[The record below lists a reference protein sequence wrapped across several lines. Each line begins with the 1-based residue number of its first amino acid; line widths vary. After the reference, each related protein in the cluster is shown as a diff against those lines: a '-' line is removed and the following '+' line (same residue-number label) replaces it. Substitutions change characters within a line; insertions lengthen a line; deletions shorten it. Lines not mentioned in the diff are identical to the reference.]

1 MPVWV
6 KICGITRMSDA
17 EAAIVSGADA
27 IGLNFV
33 PQSVRLLTPADARP
47 IAEACAARVTRIG
60 LFLDAPLTEVHATLA
75 EVPLDLVQFHGNES
89 AEYCRAYSRTA
100 RQPYI
105 KAVPVRGPP
114 DLTSLM
120 ERFPDAWALLLDTWA
135 DGKTGGTGQVFD
147 WTLWPKAPGVRLI
160 LAGGLTPDNVAGA
173 VRTLQPWGV
182 DVSGGVEGAT
192 RGHKDPERIRQFIT
206 EVRSAGSERAGS

>member
-33 PQSVRLLTPADARP
+33 PQSVRRLTPADARP

-114 DLTSLM
+114 ELASLM

-147 WTLWPKAPGVRLI
+147 WTLWPKASGVRLI

>member
-1 MPVWV
+1 MSVWV
-6 KICGITRMSDA
+6 KICGITRISDA
-17 EAAIVSGADA
+17 EAAIGAGADA

-33 PQSVRLLTPADARP
+33 PESARRLTTAAAKP
-47 IAEACAARVTRIG
+47 IAEACAARVTRVG
-60 LFLDAPLTEVHATLA
+60 LFVDAPLSEVQATLA
-75 EVPLDLVQFHGNES
+75 DVPLDLVQFHGNES
-89 AEYCRAYSRTA
+89 AAYCRAYARA
-100 RQPYI
+100 VRQPYI
-105 KAVPVRGPP
+105 KVVPVQGRP
-114 DLTSLM
+114 DLASLM
-120 ERFPDAWALLLDTWA
+120 ARYPDAWALLLDTWA

-147 WTLWPKAPGVRLI
+147 WTLWPQAPEVRLI

-173 VRTLQPWGV
+173 VLRLRPWGV